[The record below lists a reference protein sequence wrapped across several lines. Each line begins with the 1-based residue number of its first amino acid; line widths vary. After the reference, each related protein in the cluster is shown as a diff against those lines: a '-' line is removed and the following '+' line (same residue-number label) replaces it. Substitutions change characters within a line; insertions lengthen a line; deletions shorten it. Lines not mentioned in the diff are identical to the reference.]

1 MEAITLT
8 WTKSEKQVKQ
18 VSILICLNVSP
29 ISTEVF
35 KRKCYRRRYNNNGK
49 NTDHLQ
55 KGLPSER
62 MILLVYWE
70 IQ

>member
-1 MEAITLT
+1 MEAITLN

-35 KRKCYRRRYNNNGK
+35 KRKCSRRRYNNNGK
-49 NTDHLQ
+49 DTDQ
-55 KGLPSER
+55 
-62 MILLVYWE
+62 
-70 IQ
+70 